1 LKISFAKME
10 GLGND
15 FVVIENL
22 AGKIKPAPLEVRFLC
37 DRHFGIGADG
47 VLLVEDSRAADLKMR
62 IFNADGTEAET
73 CGNGIRCFALYAF
86 QRGLVSREDF
96 QVETGAGVV
105 DVKLKGGQAQVDL
118 GRPLLEASAVPVN
131 LPGRVINR
139 GVTVGGAREAI
150 TCLSL
155 GNPHCVIFLPR
166 DREINLDDLGGKI
179 SHDPL
184 FPNRTNVEFVRV
196 VSPRE
201 IEVKVWERGVGPTLA
216 CGTGA
221 AAAAVAGVLNR
232 KTFRRQLVHLPGGDL
247 RVEWSRSGR
256 VLITGPA
263 NLVFFGQIELP
274 IQETGS
280 G

>member
-1 LKISFAKME
+1 MKISFAKME

-22 AGKIKPAPLEVRFLC
+22 AGKIKPAPPEVRFLC